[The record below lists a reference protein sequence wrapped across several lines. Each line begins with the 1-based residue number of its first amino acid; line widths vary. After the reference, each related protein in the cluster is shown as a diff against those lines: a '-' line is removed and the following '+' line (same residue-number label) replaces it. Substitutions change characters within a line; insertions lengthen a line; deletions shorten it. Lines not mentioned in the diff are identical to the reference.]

1 MDIFSAG
8 VMLLEMV
15 TNREVFDEAEAR
27 DRLAS
32 LSYYE
37 SKIDLKAAK
46 GGRGLM
52 KNIGIGAKKWFG
64 DKKTAEKAQLEE
76 EAPNEAEALRK
87 RICEG
92 DLEQKPDLSHVL
104 LDMLQPNPENR
115 LPAERLLNSGWLL
128 GKQTRRAVEAA
139 QRPVLNQ
146 INNKLGAI
154 GEELAKSGQD
164 GLDEEAVKAVE
175 MARSQRSHE
184 LVAMISYTQR
194 NPKAKLI
201 AQALHD
207 KLKDMRCKA
216 WLDVKGD
223 DKSEDAMKNAVK
235 SACFVIAI
243 ITGNEKDEAGNAY
256 FEREYCLKELRWA
269 KGSEKFIQPVVDVED
284 KVRIGE
290 FMRGA
295 PEDLRDLSSV
305 DFVDLN
311 LSDPEYLSVGV
322 GKILRKAKAQ
332 NAFGQVEAS
341 TDAPSRE
348 RVRFAKGPAP
358 ESGLQNV

>member
-1 MDIFSAG
+1 
-8 VMLLEMV
+8 MLLEMV

-27 DRLAS
+27 HRLAS

-37 SKIDLKAAK
+37 SKIDYSKAAK
-46 GGRGLM
+46 GGRGFM
-52 KNIGIGAKKWFG
+52 KNMGIGAKKLFG

-76 EAPNEAEALRK
+76 EAPIEAEALRK

-115 LPAERLLNSGWLL
+115 LPAERLLSSGWLL

-154 GEELAKSGQD
+154 EDELGKSGQD
-164 GLDEEAVKAVE
+164 GLDAEAVKAVE
-175 MARSQRSHE
+175 MARPHE

-201 AQALHD
+201 AQALHE

-243 ITGNEKDEAGNAY
+243 ITGNEKDPAGNALEAGNAY
-256 FEREYCLKELRWA
+256 FERDYCLKELRWA
-269 KGSEKFIQPVVDVED
+269 KESEKFIQPVVDVVD

-311 LSDPEYLSVGV
+311 LSDLEYFSVGV
-322 GKILRKAKAQ
+322 GKILRKAMAK
-332 NAFGQVEAS
+332 NAFGQVEPRP
-341 TDAPSRE
+341 DAPSRE
-348 RVRFAKGPAP
+348 RVRFAQIAEEP
-358 ESGLQNV
+358 ESALQNL